1 VRFWDLIRIGSEY
14 INLQIDSQLGN
25 IVDMEV
31 DGANFIIGIYLLRN
45 FSYLNP
51 NNSNG

>member
-1 VRFWDLIRIGSEY
+1 MRFWDLIRIGSEY

-31 DGANFIIGIYLLRN
+31 DGANFIIGIYLFIEEFFL
-45 FSYLNP
+45 SK
-51 NNSNG
+51 SK